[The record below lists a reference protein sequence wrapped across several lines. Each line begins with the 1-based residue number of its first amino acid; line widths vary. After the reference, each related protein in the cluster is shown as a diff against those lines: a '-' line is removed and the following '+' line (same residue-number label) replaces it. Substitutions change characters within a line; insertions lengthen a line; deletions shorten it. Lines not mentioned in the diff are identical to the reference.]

1 MTLTLVD
8 THAHLDDERF
18 DPDRAAVIAR
28 AVQAGVGRIVAVG
41 ITAASSQRCIE
52 LARQHPELAPTVGIH
67 PNSIAQAAPG
77 DWDIIARWAERP
89 EVVGIG
95 ETGLDRHWDF
105 TPFATQQDY
114 FARHLELGQ
123 RLNKAVVIHCREAIH
138 DLLPILRQHYH
149 RHGPIRGVMHSFCE
163 DAATAAEC
171 VEMGLMISFAGMLTY
186 KNAASLRAVAA
197 SVPLERLLV
206 ETDCPY
212 LSPQPVRGQRNEPAY
227 VCHTAACLAEQQ
239 GVSVAELAAQTTANA
254 QRLFGLT
261 S

>member
-1 MTLTLVD
+1 MTHPLID
-8 THAHLDDERF
+8 THAHIDDERF

-28 AVQAGVGRIVAVG
+28 AVQAGVSRIVAVG
-41 ITAASSQRCIE
+41 ITVQTSQRCIE
-52 LARQHPELAPTVGIH
+52 LARQYSELAPTVGIH
-67 PNSIAQAAPG
+67 PNSIAQSRPG
-77 DWDIIARWAERP
+77 DWDSIQQLAQQT

-123 RLNKAVVIHCREAIH
+123 RLNKPVVIHCREAAN
-138 DLLPILRQHYH
+138 DVLAMLRDHYH
-149 RHGPIRGVMHSFCE
+149 RHGPIRAVMHSFCE

-171 VEMGLMISFAGMLTY
+171 VAMGLYVSFAGMLTY
-186 KNAASLRAVAA
+186 KNAADLRAVAA
-197 SVPLERLLV
+197 IVPIERLLV

-212 LSPQPVRGQRNEPAY
+212 LAPQPVRGKRNEPAY
-227 VCHTAACLAEQQ
+227 VRHTAVCLAGLL
-239 GVSVAELAAQTTANA
+239 GVSLTELAEQTTANA

-261 S
+261 